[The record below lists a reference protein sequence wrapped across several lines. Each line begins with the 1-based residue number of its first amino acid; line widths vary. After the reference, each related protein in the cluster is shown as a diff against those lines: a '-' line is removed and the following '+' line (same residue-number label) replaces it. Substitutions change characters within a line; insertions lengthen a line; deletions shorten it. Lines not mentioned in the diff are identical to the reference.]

1 MKTRTIAI
9 VVALLT
15 LGGLGIAI
23 ARWFGGHGP
32 KNLDRMKKVIEWRID
47 DALDDAAAIEAQKT
61 EIKTITDGLFD
72 TAKAT
77 FGEHK
82 EGRAAFIKQFKS
94 DTPDKEAVRAL
105 IDVRVEAARQMA
117 YAAADAA
124 FEIHAV
130 LEPAQRLKL
139 LERVEAHHH

>member
-9 VVALLT
+9 VVALIT
-15 LGGLGIAI
+15 LGGVGIAS
-23 ARWFGGHGP
+23 ARWFSGHGP
-32 KNLDRMKKVIEWRID
+32 KNLDRMKKIIEWRID
-47 DALDDAAAIEAQKT
+47 DALDDAAVNDAQKT

-72 TAKAT
+72 TAKDT

-82 EGRAAFIKQFKS
+82 ESRAVFIKQFKS